1 MKKDELIK
9 LGLDEET
16 AEKVAAASA
25 EELKAYVPKS
35 RFDEVNTARKTAEDA
50 VKERDSQIEGLR
62 TSAGSV
68 DELKGQIAALQA
80 DNKAKDEQHAAEMKA
95 LRIDNAVSS
104 ALMKAGAL
112 NVKAAKALLDLE
124 GAELAEDGSVKGLD
138 GQIKALTEAED
149 SKFLFGSSKP
159 RMKGARTGENG
170 AEDGDG
176 RVDTSKMSYDELCA
190 YLAENPDAKLND

>member
-112 NVKAAKALLDLE
+112 NVKAARALLDLE

>member
-112 NVKAAKALLDLE
+112 NVKAAKALLDLG

-149 SKFLFGSSKP
+149 SKFLFGSSKL

>member
-112 NVKAAKALLDLE
+112 NVKAAKALLGLE